1 MNRFGH
7 FFTALLCVLLG
18 PILATGCA
26 VYETRIEANPQRL
39 VKESMRQYFLPKAI
53 ISITAVRSVTNGIAT
68 DTITSAV
75 KMVAD
80 NNPTQ
85 NFYLKTNHNFLYD
98 DQNVIE
104 TDDEGLLK
112 SLSATSTFKGPEILE
127 KAGEVAG
134 YALRLAVA
142 ASAEKTAICKAA
154 KNPLTIEVLFD
165 PYNENSIKKASAMLE
180 EKCFKLTA
188 TALVQNLST
197 KDILEMIGKDNK
209 GILYRL
215 RTSFPYSVVSIASF
229 DGIQFHASIPD
240 IDKIAIF
247 NYDRGVFVSRKITLD
262 FNNGLLTKTD
272 VTSPSELY
280 GFMQLLLAPVKGVSE
295 AIIGQ
300 FSTASDLAKNE
311 TIYIQNKNELDKLKK
326 PKAN

>member
-7 FFTALLCVLLG
+7 FLTALLCVLLV
-18 PILATGCA
+18 PILVTGCA
-26 VYETRIEANPQRL
+26 VYETRIETEPQRL
-39 VKESMRQYFLPKAI
+39 VKENMRQYFLPKAI
-53 ISITAVRSVTNGIAT
+53 ISVTASRSVTDGIAT

-75 KMVAD
+75 RMVAD

-98 DQNVIE
+98 DQNLIE

-134 YALRLAVA
+134 YALKMAVA
-142 ASAEKTAICKAA
+142 ATATESERCIAA
-154 KNPLTIEVLFD
+154 KSPLTIEVLFD
-165 PYNENSIKKASAMLE
+165 PYSKDSIQKAKDILQ
-180 EKCFKLTA
+180 EKCFTLIA
-188 TALVQNLST
+188 TAFEKKLSGT
-197 KDILEMIGKDNK
+197 DISGLIGKDK

-215 RTSFPYSVVSIASF
+215 RTSFPYSVASITTP
-229 DGIQFHASIPD
+229 DVIQFNASIPD

-272 VTSPSELY
+272 VSSPSELY

-300 FSTASDLAKNE
+300 FGAASDLAKNE
-311 TIYIQNKNELDKLKK
+311 TIYIQNKNELDKLKN